1 MCCVVLR
8 SGHWSDTFRAGPG
21 CLFLNFVRST
31 SYYNMGV
38 RDLVVDFCLRALVL
52 TKDVFYQGIF
62 ADGANLKYL
71 KTLVFVVAKKR
82 NSNYIT
88 KIIGIK

>member
-1 MCCVVLR
+1 MCCVVIR
-8 SGHWSDTFRAGPG
+8 SGNWNETFRAGPAY
-21 CLFLNFVRST
+21 LNLNNVRSN
-31 SYYNMGV
+31 SNNNMGV

-71 KTLVFVVAKKR
+71 KNSSFCSSKKR

-88 KIIGIK
+88 KINRN